1 MWPTSKTWPTLE
13 ASDKTSGGEEVTDS
27 ENMLGKDLE
36 AIVRD
41 LQKTVKEQGAQIQE
55 LLEQIGQSER

>member
-1 MWPTSKTWPTLE
+1 MWPTSKTWSTLE
-13 ASDKTSGGEEVTDS
+13 APDKTSGGEEVTDS

-41 LQKTVKEQGAQIQE
+41 LQKTVKKQGEQIRE
-55 LLEQIGQSER
+55 LLEKKGQIEL